1 MQKFAPILLAT
12 LFLIISCKKE
22 EMIESPETPENSIEE
37 EAPENA
43 ITFSKHI
50 SSILSTNCNN
60 CHGPSG
66 DQTNYASFQNAKQ
79 NVDAILNRIQ
89 REEGSSGFMP
99 RNGNKLSDEDIALI
113 QQWKDDG
120 LFN

>member
-1 MQKFAPILLAT
+1 MQKFAPILLAI
-12 LFLIISCKKE
+12 LFFIVSCKKE
-22 EMIESPETPENSIEE
+22 EMIESAETPENSIEE

-66 DQTNYASFQNAKQ
+66 DQTNYTSFQNAKQ